1 MMCLQSVRGTVVWR
15 LVMLAAILALGVSG
29 CGRED
34 KAPAAAYE
42 LQPIVAG
49 DECHVCG
56 MEIAA
61 FPGPKGQA
69 FVRNRTAPLKFC
81 STVDL
86 FSWLLQ
92 PETAAVLEAAYVHD
106 MAGNDWE
113 HPDDGRYVDA
123 RTAWY
128 VISHEQRGAMGP
140 TLMSFADK
148 AAAEQYAAQHGGRA
162 MAYADITL
170 ETLANLND
178 GAAPHDGHAMHSH

>member
-1 MMCLQSVRGTVVWR
+1 MHLQVVRGKSVLR
-15 LVMLAAILALGVSG
+15 LVMLLAALVLGMSG
-29 CGRED
+29 CGRQED
-34 KAPAAAYE
+34 TPVAGHE
-42 LQPIVAG
+42 LQPIAAG

-69 FVRNRTAPLKFC
+69 FIRNRTAPLKFC

-113 HPDDGRYVDA
+113 RPDDNRYVDA
-123 RTAWY
+123 RDAWY
-128 VISHEQRGAMGP
+128 VVSREQRGAMGP

-148 AAAEQYAAQHGGRA
+148 AAADQYAAQHGGRA
-162 MAYADITL
+162 MAYAEVTL
-170 ETLANLND
+170 ETLAALS
-178 GAAPHDGHAMHSH
+178 GAGAPHDDHGGHQH